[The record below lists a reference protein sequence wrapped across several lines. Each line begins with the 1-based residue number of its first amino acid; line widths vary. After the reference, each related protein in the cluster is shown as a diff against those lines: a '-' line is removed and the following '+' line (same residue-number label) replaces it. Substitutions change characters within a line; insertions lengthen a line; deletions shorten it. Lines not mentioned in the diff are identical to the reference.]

1 MAAVEVRNGYKY
13 YGSKSNPKIV
23 LNQLNMNVMRGSIY
37 GLLGASGCGKTT
49 LLSCI
54 VGQRC
59 LNGGEVSVL
68 GVKPGEPGSG
78 VPGSRVGFMPQE
90 IALVEEMT
98 VKETIFYFGR
108 IYGLEDDR
116 IREKFKLLKELLQLP
131 PATQMIKQ
139 CSGGQQ
145 RRLSFACAMI
155 HDPELLILDEPTV
168 GLDPM
173 LREKIWDFLVE
184 TTRNSKLAVI
194 ITTHYIE
201 EAKQAN
207 CIGLMRNGVLLAE
220 DTPTNIMIKFGTQSI
235 EDAFLILS
243 QRQGNED
250 ELAQILDRNK
260 NQALPTAILPP
271 EVIDTHEPT
280 TPEKPPIPFEEPP
293 SENRKKVFFTTK
305 GRVKALM
312 TKNFVQLFRQPSG
325 IIFMLLF
332 PIIQL
337 TCFYLAIGKT
347 PTNLEIG
354 VYSGE
359 VQSYGECFNESLITV
374 YHDEDT
380 EVCQFHKL
388 SCRYIRELGDD
399 VATRKY
405 YTSEA
410 DAISDAKK
418 AITVGYLHF
427 AQNFSDSISTVL
439 EDGIRATDGAV
450 DYAELSIH
458 IDMTGKSGPQGGG
471 KVSGN
476 LSIFSAD
483 QQVAY
488 FMQRKLRDKF
498 STFMRSVVRDC
509 NVSSAIVDLPVQ
521 FQEPIFGSTDIEFQQ
536 YCAPGVVMTMVFFLA
551 TLMTAAVFISER
563 MDGIWDRTLLA
574 GVSATEMLWAHLL
587 TQLIIMALQSFEVI
601 MYIGLVFDTY
611 NNGDTVTLIGLLTLT
626 AFCGML
632 FGLFIS
638 VFCKSHTEANFV
650 ATGAFYPMIIL
661 CGLLW
666 PLESM
671 PQLLQ
676 DLVMVLPFTI
686 PSISARNVIEKGWG
700 ITNAKVYNGFL
711 VMTAWTIIFFVL
723 CLIGIRRKA

>member
-54 VGQRC
+54 VGQRR

-108 IYGLEDDR
+108 IYGLTDEK
-116 IREKFKLLKELLQLP
+116 IREKYKLLKELLQLP
-131 PATQMIKQ
+131 PPRQMIKE

-250 ELAQILDRNK
+250 ELPQLMDINR
-260 NQALPTAILPP
+260 NQAVPTAMLPT
-271 EVIDTHEPT
+271 EVIDSHEPT
-280 TPEKPPIPFEEPP
+280 AAEKSPIPFEEPMN
-293 SENRKKVFFTTK
+293 ENRKKVFFTTK
-305 GRVKALM
+305 GRIKALM

-347 PTNLEIG
+347 PRNLGLG

-359 VQSYGECFNESLITV
+359 VDSYAECFDDNLRTL
-374 YHDEDT
+374 YQANDT
-380 EVCQFHKL
+380 CHFNKL

-399 VATRKY
+399 IAIRKY
-405 YTSEA
+405 YDTEDAALA
-410 DAISDAKK
+410 DAKRTV
-418 AITVGYLHF
+418 TVGYIHF
-427 AQNFSDSISTVL
+427 AKNFSESVSELI
-439 EDGIRATDGAV
+439 EDGIHASDGSV
-450 DYAELSIH
+450 DNAELTVH
-458 IDMTGKSGPQGGG
+458 IDMT
-471 KVSGN
+471 
-476 LSIFSAD
+476 D

-498 STFMRSVVRDC
+498 SSFMNKVVEEC
-509 NVSSAIVDLPVQ
+509 NVSAALVRLPVQ
-521 FQEPIFGSTDIEFQQ
+521 FQDPIYGSTEIEFQQ

-587 TQLIIMALQSFEVI
+587 TQLIIMSLQSFEVI

-611 NNGDTVTLIGLLTLT
+611 NNGDTTTLIGLLTLT

-671 PQLLQ
+671 PGFLQ

-686 PSISARNVIEKGWG
+686 PSISARNVIEKGWS
-700 ITNAKVYNGFL
+700 ITNEKVYNGFL
-711 VMTAWTIIFFVL
+711 VMSAWTIIFFVL
-723 CLIGIRRKA
+723 CLIGIRRKS

>member
-49 LLSCI
+49 LLSCL
-54 VGQRC
+54 VGQRR
-59 LNGGEVSVL
+59 LNGGEINVL
-68 GVKPGEPGSG
+68 GVKPGSPGSG

-90 IALVEEMT
+90 IALVAEMT

-108 IYGLEDDR
+108 IYGLTDER

-131 PATQMIKQ
+131 PARQMIKQ

-173 LREKIWDFLVE
+173 LREKIWEFLVE

-220 DTPTNIMIKFGTQSI
+220 DTPTNIMIQFGTQSI

-250 ELAQILDRNK
+250 ELAQIMDHNK
-260 NQALPTAILPP
+260 NQQQALPTAVLPT
-271 EVIDTHEPT
+271 EVIDTHDPGLSL
-280 TPEKPPIPFEEPP
+280 EKPPIPYDEPVN
-293 SENRKKVFFTTK
+293 ENRKKVFFTTK
-305 GRVKALM
+305 GRLKALM

-337 TCFYLAIGKT
+337 SCFYLAIGKT
-347 PTNLEIG
+347 PKNLELGI
-354 VYSGE
+354 YSGE
-359 VQSYGECFNESLITV
+359 VKSYSECFDDSLVTV
-374 YHDEDT
+374 YDSNDT
-380 EVCQFHKL
+380 CKFHKL
-388 SCRYIRELGDD
+388 SCRFIRELGDD

-405 YTSEA
+405 YTSES
-410 DAISDAKK
+410 DALRDAKK
-418 AITVGYLHF
+418 ILTVGYIHF
-427 AQNFSDSISTVL
+427 FHNFSESISSVL
-439 EDGIRATDGAV
+439 EDGRHASDGAV
-450 DYAELSIH
+450 DHAELSVH
-458 IDMTGKSGPQGGG
+458 IDMT
-471 KVSGN
+471 
-476 LSIFSAD
+476 D

-488 FMQRKLRDKF
+488 FIQRKLRDKF
-498 STFMRSVVRDC
+498 ASFMSSVVKDC
-509 NVSSAIVDLPVQ
+509 NASAALVQLPVQ
-521 FQEPIFGSTDIEFQQ
+521 FQEPIYGTADIEFQQ

-601 MYIGLVFDTY
+601 MYIGIVFDTY
-611 NNGDTVTLIGLLTLT
+611 NNGDTTTLIGLLTLT

-671 PQLLQ
+671 PQFLQ

-686 PSISARNVIEKGWG
+686 PSISARNVIEKGWS

-711 VMTAWTIIFFVL
+711 VMAGWTIIFFVL

>member
-59 LNGGEVSVL
+59 LNGGEVNVL
-68 GVKPGEPGSG
+68 GVKPGQPGSG

-108 IYGLEDDR
+108 IYGLTDER
-116 IREKFKLLKELLQLP
+116 IRDKFKTLKELLQLP
-131 PATQMIKQ
+131 PARQMVKQ

-250 ELAQILDRNK
+250 ELVQILDHNR
-260 NQALPTAILPP
+260 NQASVPTATLPT
-271 EVIDTHEPT
+271 EVIDTHEPNT
-280 TPEKPPIPFEEPP
+280 MEKPPIPHEVVGN
-293 SENRKKVFFTTK
+293 ENRKKIFFTTK
-305 GRVKALM
+305 GRIKALM

-325 IIFMLLF
+325 IIFMLFF

-337 TCFYLAIGKT
+337 SCFYLAIGKT
-347 PTNLEIG
+347 PKNLELG
-354 VYSGE
+354 VYTGE
-359 VQSYGECFNESLITV
+359 VKSYSECFDDNLITV
-374 YHDEDT
+374 FNANDS
-380 EVCQFHKL
+380 CQFNKL
-388 SCRYIRELGDD
+388 SCRYIQELGDD
-399 VATRKY
+399 VAIRKY
-405 YTSEA
+405 YATESEA
-410 DAISDAKK
+410 LKDAKR
-418 AITVGYLHF
+418 ANTVGYIHF
-427 AQNFSDSISTVL
+427 AHNFSESLYSL
-439 EDGIRATDGAV
+439 MEEGIHAPDGAV
-450 DYAELSIH
+450 DNAELGVH
-458 IDMTGKSGPQGGG
+458 IDMT
-471 KVSGN
+471 
-476 LSIFSAD
+476 D

-498 STFMRSVVRDC
+498 KNFMEKVVEEC
-509 NVSSAIVDLPVQ
+509 NASKALVELPVQ
-521 FQEPIFGSTDIEFQQ
+521 FQDPIYGSNDIEFQQ

-611 NNGDTVTLIGLLTLT
+611 NNGDTTTLIGLLTMT

-632 FGLFIS
+632 FGLLIS

-671 PQLLQ
+671 PDFLQ

-686 PSISARNVIEKGWG
+686 PSISARNVIEKGWS
-700 ITNAKVYNGFL
+700 ITHEKVYNGFL
-711 VMTAWTIIFFVL
+711 VMAAWTIIFFVL
-723 CLIGIRRKA
+723 CMVGIRRKA

>member
-54 VGQRC
+54 VGQRR
-59 LNGGEVSVL
+59 LNGGDVVVL
-68 GVKPGEPGSG
+68 GAKPGEPGSG
-78 VPGSRVGFMPQE
+78 VPGNRVGFMPQE

-108 IYGLEDDR
+108 IYGLTDEK
-116 IREKFKLLKELLQLP
+116 IREKYKLLKELLQLP
-131 PATQMIKQ
+131 PPRQMIKQ

-250 ELAQILDRNK
+250 ELPQLMDINR
-260 NQALPTAILPP
+260 NQAVPTAMLPT
-271 EVIDTHEPT
+271 EVIDSHEPAA
-280 TPEKPPIPFEEPP
+280 EKPPIPYEEPMN
-293 SENRKKVFFTTK
+293 ENRKKIFFTTK
-305 GRVKALM
+305 GRIKALM

-347 PTNLEIG
+347 PRNLGLG

-359 VQSYGECFNESLITV
+359 VNNYAECFNENLTTL
-374 YHDEDT
+374 YHANDT
-380 EVCQFHKL
+380 CHFNKL

-399 VATRKY
+399 VAIRKY
-405 YTSEA
+405 YDTEAAALA
-410 DAISDAKK
+410 DAKSTV
-418 AITVGYLHF
+418 TVGYIHF
-427 AQNFSDSISTVL
+427 AKNFSESVSELIEEGIHAD
-439 EDGIRATDGAV
+439 DGSV
-450 DYAELSIH
+450 DNAELTVH
-458 IDMTGKSGPQGGG
+458 IDMT
-471 KVSGN
+471 
-476 LSIFSAD
+476 D

-488 FMQRKLRDKF
+488 YMQRKLRDKF
-498 STFMRSVVRDC
+498 SSFMNKVVEEC
-509 NVSSAIVDLPVQ
+509 NVSSALVRLPVQ
-521 FQEPIFGSTDIEFQQ
+521 FQDPIYGSTEIEFQQ

-611 NNGDTVTLIGLLTLT
+611 NNGDTTTLIGLLTLT

-661 CGLLW
+661 CGKSCLNCRAAWLRDFWCVAGLLW

-671 PQLLQ
+671 PGFLQ

-686 PSISARNVIEKGWG
+686 PSISARNVIEKGWS
-700 ITNAKVYNGFL
+700 ITNEKVYNGFL
-711 VMTAWTIIFFVL
+711 VMSAWTIIFFVL
-723 CLIGIRRKA
+723 CLIGIRRKS

>member
-1 MAAVEVRNGYKY
+1 MAAVEVRNGCKY
-13 YGSKSNPKIV
+13 YGSKSNPKVV

-54 VGQRC
+54 VGQRR

-108 IYGLEDDR
+108 IYGLTDEK

-173 LREKIWDFLVE
+173 LREKIWNFLVE

-250 ELAQILDRNK
+250 DLVQIMDHNK
-260 NQALPTAILPP
+260 NQTLAPAVLPP
-271 EVIDTHEPT
+271 EAIDTAEPNM
-280 TPEKPPIPFEEPP
+280 PEKAPIPYEEAPN
-293 SENRKKVFFTTK
+293 ENRKKVFFTTK
-305 GRVKALM
+305 GRIKALM

-332 PIIQL
+332 PLIQL

-347 PTNLEIG
+347 PTNLELG

-359 VQSYGECFNESLITV
+359 VESYGECFDENLVTV
-374 YHDEDT
+374 YSGEDS
-380 EVCQFHKL
+380 CQFNKL

-405 YTSEA
+405 YSNEA
-410 DAISDAKK
+410 DALSDAKK
-418 AITVGYLHF
+418 AVTVGYLHF
-427 AQNFSDSISTVL
+427 AQNFSESIFSVM
-439 EDGIRATDGAV
+439 EDGIHATDGAV
-450 DYAELSIH
+450 DHAELSVH
-458 IDMTGKSGPQGGG
+458 IDMT
-471 KVSGN
+471 
-476 LSIFSAD
+476 D

-488 FMQRKLRDKF
+488 FMQRKLREKF
-498 STFMRSVVRDC
+498 STFMRSVVKDC
-509 NVSSAIVDLPVQ
+509 NASAALVELPVQ

-611 NNGDTVTLIGLLTLT
+611 NNGDTTTLIGLLTLT

-671 PQLLQ
+671 PQILQ

-711 VMTAWTIIFFVL
+711 VMSGWTIIFFVL

>member
-23 LNQLNMNVMRGSIY
+23 LNHLNMNVMRGSIY

-68 GVKPGEPGSG
+68 GFKPGQPGSG

-108 IYGLEDDR
+108 IYGLTDER
-116 IREKFKLLKELLQLP
+116 IREKFKQLKDLLQLP
-131 PATQMIKQ
+131 PARQMIKE

-145 RRLSFACAMI
+145 RRLSFAAAMI

-173 LREKIWDFLVE
+173 LREKIWEFLVE

-250 ELAQILDRNK
+250 DLQEMLNNSNQ
-260 NQALPTAILPP
+260 QALPTSALPA
-271 EVIDTHEPT
+271 EVIDTHEPQAA
-280 TPEKPPIPFEEPP
+280 PEKPPLPYEEPLN
-293 SENRKKVFFTTK
+293 ENRKRIFFTTK
-305 GRVKALM
+305 GRIKALM

-337 TCFYLAIGKT
+337 SCFYLAIGKT
-347 PTNLEIG
+347 PTNLELG

-359 VQSYGECFNESLITV
+359 VSSYSECFDDKLITV
-374 YHDEDT
+374 YQANDSCH
-380 EVCQFHKL
+380 FNKL
-388 SCRYIRELGDD
+388 SCRYIRELGDE

-405 YTSEA
+405 YSSEE
-410 DAISDAKK
+410 DALKDAKR
-418 AITVGYLHF
+418 AVTVGYIHF
-427 AQNFSDSISTVL
+427 AHNFSSSIFTVM
-439 EDGIRATDGAV
+439 EDGIHASDGAV
-450 DYAELSIH
+450 DHAELSVH
-458 IDMTGKSGPQGGG
+458 IDMT
-471 KVSGN
+471 
-476 LSIFSAD
+476 D

-498 STFMRSVVRDC
+498 SSFMHSVVKDC
-509 NVSSAIVDLPVQ
+509 NVSSAVVELPVQ
-521 FQEPIFGSTDIEFQQ
+521 FQEPIYGSPDIEFQQ

-601 MYIGLVFDTY
+601 MYIGIVFDTY
-611 NNGDTVTLIGLLTLT
+611 NKGDTTTLIGLLTLT

-671 PQLLQ
+671 PRFLQ

-700 ITNAKVYNGFL
+700 ITNDKVYNGFL
-711 VMTAWTIIFFVL
+711 VMAAWTIIFFVL

>member
-1 MAAVEVRNGYKY
+1 MAAVEVRNGCKY
-13 YGSKSNPKIV
+13 YGSKSNPKVV
-23 LNQLNMNVMRGSIY
+23 LNQLNMTVMRGSIY

-54 VGQRC
+54 VGQRR
-59 LNGGEVSVL
+59 LNGGEVRVL
-68 GVKPGEPGSG
+68 GMKPGEPGSG

-108 IYGLEDDR
+108 IYGLTDER
-116 IREKFKLLKELLQLP
+116 IREKFKLLKDLLQLP
-131 PATQMIKQ
+131 PARQMIKQ

-173 LREKIWDFLVE
+173 LREKIWNFLVE

-250 ELAQILDRNK
+250 DLVQIMDHNK
-260 NQALPTAILPP
+260 NQALPAAALAP
-271 EVIDTHEPT
+271 EVIDTHDPGVAS
-280 TPEKPPIPFEEPP
+280 EKEPIPYEEAPN
-293 SENRKKVFFTTK
+293 ENRKKLFFTTK
-305 GRVKALM
+305 GRIKALM

-332 PIIQL
+332 PLIQL

-347 PTNLEIG
+347 PTNLELG

-359 VQSYGECFNESLITV
+359 VGSYGECFDDNLVTV
-374 YHDEDT
+374 YSDEN
-380 EVCQFHKL
+380 EVCQFNKL
-388 SCRYIRELGDD
+388 SCRFIRELGDD
-399 VATRKY
+399 VAIRKY
-405 YTSEA
+405 YPSEA
-410 DAISDAKK
+410 DALSDAKR
-418 AITVGYLHF
+418 AVTVGYLRF
-427 AQNFSDSISTVL
+427 AQNFSESISSVM
-439 EDGIRATDGAV
+439 EDGIHASDGAI
-450 DYAELSIH
+450 DHAELSIH
-458 IDMTGKSGPQGGG
+458 IDMT
-471 KVSGN
+471 
-476 LSIFSAD
+476 D

-498 STFMRSVVRDC
+498 SVFMRSVAKEC
-509 NVSSAIVDLPVQ
+509 NASTALVDAPVQ
-521 FQEPIFGSTDIEFQQ
+521 FQEPIFGTADIEFQQ

-611 NNGDTVTLIGLLTLT
+611 NNGDTTTLIGLLTLT

-671 PQLLQ
+671 PQSLQ

-711 VMTAWTIIFFVL
+711 VMSAWTIIFFVL
-723 CLIGIRRKA
+723 CLIGIRRKS

>member
-54 VGQRC
+54 VGQRR
-59 LNGGEVSVL
+59 LNGGEVVVL
-68 GVKPGEPGSG
+68 GAKPGEPGSG

-108 IYGLEDDR
+108 IYGLTDER

-131 PATQMIKQ
+131 PARQMIKQ

-250 ELAQILDRNK
+250 ELAQIMDHNK
-260 NQALPTAILPP
+260 NQALPAAVLPP
-271 EVIDTHEPT
+271 EIIDTHEPNM
-280 TPEKPPIPFEEPP
+280 PEKQPIPFEEPLN
-293 SENRKKVFFTTK
+293 ENRKKIFFTTK

-359 VQSYGECFNESLITV
+359 VENYGECFDENLVTVYKDSDNESCL
-374 YHDEDT
+374 
-380 EVCQFHKL
+380 FNKL
-388 SCRYIRELGDD
+388 SCRYIRVLGDD

-405 YTSEA
+405 YASEA
-410 DAISDAKK
+410 DALSDAKR
-418 AITVGYLHF
+418 ATTVGYLHF
-427 AQNFSDSISTVL
+427 AQNFSDSILSVL
-439 EDGIRATDGAV
+439 EDGIHSSDGAV
-450 DYAELSIH
+450 DHAELSIH
-458 IDMTGKSGPQGGG
+458 IDMT
-471 KVSGN
+471 
-476 LSIFSAD
+476 D

-498 STFMRSVVRDC
+498 STFMRSVVKDC
-509 NVSSAIVDLPVQ
+509 NVSTAIVDLPVQ

-611 NNGDTVTLIGLLTLT
+611 NNGDTTTLIGLLTLT

-671 PQLLQ
+671 PQFLQ

-686 PSISARNVIEKGWG
+686 PSISARNVIEKGWS
-700 ITNAKVYNGFL
+700 ITHEKVYNGFL
-711 VMTAWTIIFFVL
+711 VMAGWTIIFFVL

>member
-108 IYGLEDDR
+108 IYGLDDDR

-250 ELAQILDRNK
+250 ELAQIMDHNK
-260 NQALPTAILPP
+260 NQALPTAVLPP
-271 EVIDTHEPT
+271 EVIDTHELT
-280 TPEKPPIPFEEPP
+280 SPEKPPIPFEEPP
-293 SENRKKVFFTTK
+293 NENRKKVFFTTK

-359 VQSYGECFNESLITV
+359 VESYGECFNDSLVTV

-380 EVCQFHKL
+380 ELCSFHKL

-405 YTSEA
+405 YSSEA
-410 DAISDAKK
+410 DALRDAKK
-418 AITVGYLHF
+418 AMTVGYLYF
-427 AQNFSDSISTVL
+427 AQNFSDSISSVL

-450 DYAELSIH
+450 DFAELSIH
-458 IDMTGKSGPQGGG
+458 IDMT
-471 KVSGN
+471 
-476 LSIFSAD
+476 D

-498 STFMRSVVRDC
+498 TTFMRSVVRDC

-521 FQEPIFGSTDIEFQQ
+521 FQDPIFGSTDIEFQQ

-611 NNGDTVTLIGLLTLT
+611 NNGDTLTLIGLLTLT

-671 PQLLQ
+671 PQFLQ

-711 VMTAWTIIFFVL
+711 VMTGWTIIFFVL

>member
-108 IYGLEDDR
+108 IYGLDDDR

-250 ELAQILDRNK
+250 ELAQIMDRNK

-271 EVIDTHEPT
+271 EVIDTHELT

-293 SENRKKVFFTTK
+293 NENRKKVFFTTK

-359 VQSYGECFNESLITV
+359 VQSYGECFNDSLITV

-380 EVCQFHKL
+380 ELCQFHKL

-405 YTSEA
+405 YSSEA

-418 AITVGYLHF
+418 AMTVGYLYF

-439 EDGIRATDGAV
+439 EDGIHATDGAV
-450 DYAELSIH
+450 DFAELSIH
-458 IDMTGKSGPQGGG
+458 IDMT
-471 KVSGN
+471 
-476 LSIFSAD
+476 D

-498 STFMRSVVRDC
+498 TTFMRSVVRDC

-521 FQEPIFGSTDIEFQQ
+521 FQDPIFGSTEIEFQQ

-611 NNGDTVTLIGLLTLT
+611 NNGDTLTLIGLLTLT

>member
-54 VGQRC
+54 VGQRR

-108 IYGLEDDR
+108 IYGLTDEK

-131 PATQMIKQ
+131 PARQMIKE

-250 ELAQILDRNK
+250 ELDQIMNHNR
-260 NQALPTAILPP
+260 NQALPTAVLPT
-271 EVIDTHEPT
+271 EVIDSHEPT
-280 TPEKPPIPFEEPP
+280 AEKPPVQYDD
-293 SENRKKVFFTTK
+293 SVNENRKKVFFTTK
-305 GRVKALM
+305 GRIKALM

-347 PTNLEIG
+347 PTNLELG

-359 VQSYGECFNESLITV
+359 VESYSECFDDNLRTIYTANDSC
-374 YHDEDT
+374 H
-380 EVCQFHKL
+380 FNKL

-405 YTSEA
+405 YATEAAALA
-410 DAISDAKK
+410 DAKRTV
-418 AITVGYLHF
+418 TVGYIHF
-427 AQNFSDSISTVL
+427 AKNFSESVYELI
-439 EDGIRATDGAV
+439 EDGIHASDGAV
-450 DYAELSIH
+450 DNAELSVH
-458 IDMTGKSGPQGGG
+458 IDMT
-471 KVSGN
+471 
-476 LSIFSAD
+476 D

-498 STFMRSVVRDC
+498 SNFMNNVVQEC
-509 NVSSAIVDLPVQ
+509 NVSAALVKLPVQ
-521 FQEPIFGSTDIEFQQ
+521 FEDPIYGNMEIEFQQ

-587 TQLIIMALQSFEVI
+587 TQLIIMALQSFEVV
-601 MYIGLVFDTY
+601 MYIGIVFDTY
-611 NNGDTVTLIGLLTLT
+611 NNGDTTTLIGLLTLT

-671 PQLLQ
+671 PGFLQ

-686 PSISARNVIEKGWG
+686 PSISARNVIEKGWS
-700 ITNAKVYNGFL
+700 ITHEKVYNGFL
-711 VMTAWTIIFFVL
+711 VMAAWTIIFFVL